1 METAVTIRCYLDD
14 DDEFEFEATGDG
26 NRMIVSRGMRELM
39 DHKYWSLIQKTCKDL
54 QPATNKQESVPTK
67 WFLDTTANPPSFVK
81 PHHRRILRMVHMLC
95 QDALGEGA
103 NFRSDKIF
111 ARKTPVLQVE
121 RNVLESADFWEYV
134 PEVECK
140 PEKKKKRRLVS
151 SSDDDDADRANTQG
165 PHPNR
170 PRLLLFGPDV
180 TDLTVIDATITS
192 STTAA
197 NIAQFGIPM
206 LRGIFYE
213 SKSIL
218 DFARG
223 VAALR
228 KIEIEEKHL
237 ELDMNSNRTETQE
250 TSKSARERAATE
262 LAAKIARE
270 DNDAKSVSERA
281 ATELAAK
288 IAREDADA
296 AAKIARDDADAAAK
310 RETAQERERMEIE
323 QAAKKLEMERKANF
337 KQGGGSD
344 RMRKPGKRLLL
355 TDQRAQ
361 IVELWGSKF
370 GFSYIPG
377 DEMVVCTAHADCR
390 DFHCMSMYD
399 ALAFDTELGEVA
411 EDRRAT
417 MAPGCAKGLF
427 LMGVSGG
434 VVLTRLTGLRNELLH
449 FYSRKSNAGREGRE
463 GLLRTHLPCNV
474 TGFEKLVCSMEW
486 DHVESVARG
495 GADEPSNLHL
505 ISAGLN
511 ATIGESNTR
520 AWAAENGHGPLKCEP
535 PTPTEL
541 AASLQL
547 WSWNGR
553 DTTPE
558 TTIRLARA
566 RIEILEPWEGVLESI
581 KRKVKKTGQSIL
593 NFPRAAPANTATAVP
608 ILSQEQQPSPL
619 EPESEQHDQVDVKC
633 HHKRCNVVVLDAAG
647 NILDGIG
654 LKTGKQV
661 YCAPHATKHAA
672 TLLRARQY
680 RAEAKRQKQA

>member
-14 DDEFEFEATGDG
+14 DDEFEFEFEATGDG

-111 ARKTPVLQVE
+111 ARTTPVLQVE

-151 SSDDDDADRANTQG
+151 SSDDDADRANTQG

-270 DNDAKSVSERA
+270 D
-281 ATELAAK
+281 
-288 IAREDADA
+288 ADA

-370 GFSYIPG
+370 GFSHIPG

-520 AWAAENGHGPLKCEP
+520 EWAAENGHGPLKCEP
-535 PTPTEL
+535 PTPAEL

-593 NFPRAAPANTATAVP
+593 NFPRAAPTNTATAVP
-608 ILSQEQQPSPL
+608 TPSQEQQPSPL
-619 EPESEQHDQVDVKC
+619 EPEPEQHDQVDVKC

>member
-111 ARKTPVLQVE
+111 ARTTPVLQVE

-165 PHPNR
+165 PHPSR

-228 KIEIEEKHL
+228 KIEIE
-237 ELDMNSNRTETQE
+237 
-250 TSKSARERAATE
+250 
-262 LAAKIARE
+262 
-270 DNDAKSVSERA
+270 
-281 ATELAAK
+281 
-288 IAREDADA
+288 
-296 AAKIARDDADAAAK
+296 
-310 RETAQERERMEIE
+310 
-323 QAAKKLEMERKANF
+323 
-337 KQGGGSD
+337 
-344 RMRKPGKRLLL
+344 
-355 TDQRAQ
+355 
-361 IVELWGSKF
+361 
-370 GFSYIPG
+370 
-377 DEMVVCTAHADCR
+377 
-390 DFHCMSMYD
+390 
-399 ALAFDTELGEVA
+399 
-411 EDRRAT
+411 
-417 MAPGCAKGLF
+417 
-427 LMGVSGG
+427 
-434 VVLTRLTGLRNELLH
+434 
-449 FYSRKSNAGREGRE
+449 
-463 GLLRTHLPCNV
+463 
-474 TGFEKLVCSMEW
+474 
-486 DHVESVARG
+486 
-495 GADEPSNLHL
+495 
-505 ISAGLN
+505 
-511 ATIGESNTR
+511 
-520 AWAAENGHGPLKCEP
+520 
-535 PTPTEL
+535 
-541 AASLQL
+541 
-547 WSWNGR
+547 
-553 DTTPE
+553 
-558 TTIRLARA
+558 
-566 RIEILEPWEGVLESI
+566 
-581 KRKVKKTGQSIL
+581 
-593 NFPRAAPANTATAVP
+593 
-608 ILSQEQQPSPL
+608 
-619 EPESEQHDQVDVKC
+619 
-633 HHKRCNVVVLDAAG
+633 
-647 NILDGIG
+647 
-654 LKTGKQV
+654 
-661 YCAPHATKHAA
+661 
-672 TLLRARQY
+672 
-680 RAEAKRQKQA
+680 